1 MGMEMPKHAL
11 PRIGIENYSY
21 HRYFGETTKWEKPLS
36 IRWSIDQ
43 FLQRSK
49 ELSVQVVSLQTVY
62 VQPLNHS
69 EMDRLR
75 AELDSLGLA
84 GILAWGHPSGL
95 AGGTKPREHQSI
107 LDALPLAKALGSSI
121 LRIVCGDPLSWSVPA
136 SERIDRLVPILADVA
151 QQADDVGLTLV
162 IENHNDFTIRELVR
176 LIDLTGG
183 DNLGICFDTGNAV
196 RVGDD
201 VVAAAQLA
209 AQLIAMVHIKDLVVL
224 DESRG
229 DPAGYWPSAPLGEGD
244 VDIKGFLD
252 VLIRVQYEGGLF
264 IEMNTMHPTWPD
276 EDAAVAKSVAFLE
289 RYLEAPLPGRTTG
302 SPQSPR

>member
-1 MGMEMPKHAL
+1 MPKHAL
-11 PRIGIENYSY
+11 PRIGIESYSY

-43 FLQRSK
+43 FLQRSSD
-49 ELSVQVVSLQTVY
+49 LGVQVVSLQTVY

-69 EMDRLR
+69 GMDRLR
-75 AELDSLGLA
+75 AELDARGLV

-95 AGGTKPREHQSI
+95 AGGSKPRERQSI
-107 LDALPLAKALGSSI
+107 LDVLPLAVALGSSI
-121 LRIVCGDPLSWSVPA
+121 LRIVCGDTLSWSVPA
-136 SERIDRLVPILADVA
+136 NERIDRLVPILADVA
-151 QQADDVGLTLV
+151 QQADDAGLTLV
-162 IENHNDFTIRELVR
+162 IENHNDFTMRELVH
-176 LIDLTGG
+176 LIEATGA

-209 AQLIAMVHIKDLVVL
+209 AQLIAMVHIKDVMVL

-229 DPAGYWPSAPLGEGD
+229 DPAGYWPSSPLGKGD
-244 VDIKGFLD
+244 VDIEAFLD
-252 VLIRVQYEGGLF
+252 VLIGVHYEGGLF

-276 EDAAVAKSVAFLE
+276 EDAAVEESVAFLE
-289 RYLEAPLPGRTTG
+289 RYLDA
-302 SPQSPR
+302 QSGAGMQPSF